1 MTVHIGKKQVIKWM
15 DSSELCVFCVI
26 ISLKEETSKKH
37 LRNQILHLF
46 I

>member
-26 ISLKEETSKKH
+26 SLKEETSKKH
-37 LRNQILHLF
+37 LRNQIIHLF